1 MSGAVDL
8 LGRMPVRL
16 CAEGDDLVGYGFAG
30 QRIAIPAAEIGA
42 VLVHRGWGKQ
52 WGRSGPALLLLDK
65 SERLLLRA
73 PGIWNW
79 GSARRLA
86 TINSSLWVDTD
97 LNRLCS
103 SLRVGPPRYLRSRE
117 VRQHKPLYPHA
128 PGYRRL
134 RVRPSGYRLLRLALV
149 AFGMVLAGLGIAASV
164 LLASAL
170 PPAVGDVRNM
180 IGLVGS
186 VAAVWAAIW
195 LCRMTVLGLRW
206 LAVSRSV
213 RTIAPLDRF
222 FGADVRRW
230 RKAQPWLTRMM
241 VFAIPVLIAWGPGVG
256 LSSLADGF
264 ADQGL
269 VSQLRQHGALTPGLV
284 IDVPTYSTDSD
295 GNTQV
300 TDHATLA
307 FRTPDGMSVQTPDP
321 AIAGWTWPM
330 DPYQPVTIVYDPAQP
345 ATAAVSGQISGS
357 PWHGTPTGNVISGA
371 VLTAALIPLTWV
383 TVRRIR
389 AARRESR
396 EGLFE
401 GLPAV

>member
-1 MSGAVDL
+1 MSGAADL
-8 LGRMPVRL
+8 LGMMPVRL
-16 CAEGDDLVGYGFAG
+16 CAEGDDLVGYGFAS

-52 WGRSGPALLLLDK
+52 WGSSGPALLLLDK

-86 TINSSLWVDTD
+86 TIDSSRWVDTD
-97 LNRLCS
+97 LNRLCAR
-103 SLRVGPPRYLRSRE
+103 LHIAPPRYLRSRE
-117 VRQHKPLYPHA
+117 VRQRKPRYPQA

-134 RVRPSGYRLLRLALV
+134 RVRPPGYRLLRLALV
-149 AFGMVLAGLGIAASV
+149 ALGVVLTGGGIAASV

-180 IGLVGS
+180 IGLAGS

-195 LCRMTVLGLRW
+195 LCAMTVLGLRW

-213 RTIAPLDRF
+213 GTIAPLDRF
-222 FGADVRRW
+222 FGADARRW
-230 RKAQPWLTRMM
+230 RKARPWLTRMM
-241 VFAIPVLIAWGPGVG
+241 VLAIPVLIVWGPGIG
-256 LSSLADGF
+256 LASLTHGF

-269 VSQLRQHGALTPGLV
+269 VSRLRQYGVPTQGLV

-295 GNTQV
+295 GNEQV
-300 TDHATLA
+300 TDHATLV
-307 FRTPDGMSVQTPDP
+307 FGVPDGSTVQTPDP
-321 AIAGWTWPM
+321 DIAGWTWPM
-330 DPYQPVTIVYDPAQP
+330 DTNQPVTIVYDPAQP
-345 ATAAVSGQISGS
+345 TTAAVSGQISGS

-371 VLTAALIPLTWV
+371 LLTVALVPLTWAA
-383 TVRRIR
+383 VRRIR
-389 AARRESR
+389 AARHQAR

-401 GLPAV
+401 GLA

>member
-1 MSGAVDL
+1 MSGTADL

-16 CAEGDDLVGYGFAG
+16 CAEGSDLVGYGFAG
-30 QRIAIPAAEIGA
+30 QRIAIPAAEVGT

-65 SERLLLRA
+65 SGHLLLRA
-73 PGIWNW
+73 PGVWNW

-86 TINSSLWVDTD
+86 TIDSSQWVDTD
-97 LNRLCS
+97 LNRLCA
-103 SLRVGPPRYLRSRE
+103 SLHIGPPQYPRNRE
-117 VRQHKPLYPHA
+117 IRQHKPVYPRA

-134 RVRPSGYRLLRLALV
+134 RVRPPGYRLLRLALV
-149 AFGMVLAGLGIAASV
+149 ALGVVLTGLGITVSV

-180 IGLVGS
+180 IGLAGS
-186 VAAVWAAIW
+186 VAAVWAALW
-195 LCRMTVLGLRW
+195 LCRMTVLGVRW
-206 LAVSRSV
+206 LEVSRSV
-213 RTIAPLDRF
+213 GTIAPPDRF
-222 FGADVRRW
+222 FGADMRRW

-241 VFAIPVLIAWGPGVG
+241 VLAIPVLIAWGPGIG
-256 LSSLADGF
+256 LASLTHGF

-269 VSQLRQHGALTPGLV
+269 VSQLRQHGVPTQGLV

-300 TDHATLA
+300 TDHATLV
-307 FRTPDGMSVQTPDP
+307 FRTLDGMTVQTLDP

-330 DPYQPVTIVYDPAQP
+330 DPNQPVTIVYDPAQP

-357 PWHGTPTGNVISGA
+357 PWHGAPTGNVISGA
-371 VLTAALIPLTWV
+371 VLTAALLPLTWV

-389 AARRESR
+389 AARRESG

-401 GLPAV
+401 GLA